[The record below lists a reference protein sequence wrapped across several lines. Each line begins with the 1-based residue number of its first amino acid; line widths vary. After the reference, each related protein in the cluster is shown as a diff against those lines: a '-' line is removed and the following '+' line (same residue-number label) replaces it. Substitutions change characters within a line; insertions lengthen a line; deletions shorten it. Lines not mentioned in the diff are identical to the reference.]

1 MKTRVMLVEDNP
13 MNSRLVEYVLERDDF
28 SVIVMASAEDAI
40 RAAAE
45 DPPDIMLMDIQ
56 LPGMDGL
63 EATRLLKKN
72 PITAKIPIVAITA
85 HAMTGDKER
94 IRAAGCEGY
103 ISKPINTRELADTV
117 RKYLSA

>member
-1 MKTRVMLVEDNP
+1 MKMRVMLVEDNP